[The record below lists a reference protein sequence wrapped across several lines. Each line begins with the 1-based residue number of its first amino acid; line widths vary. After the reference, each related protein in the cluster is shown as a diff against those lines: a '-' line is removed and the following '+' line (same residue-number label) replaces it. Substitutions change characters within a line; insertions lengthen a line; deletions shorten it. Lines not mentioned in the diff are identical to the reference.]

1 MLVMMLSTIILCGKE
16 MKMTRKQWLAKGAT
30 LEAIIEYAK
39 MEGENDIYNAAMM
52 LQIYLLKKD
61 ENDE

>member
-1 MLVMMLSTIILCGKE
+1 
-16 MKMTRKQWLAKGAT
+16 MTRKQWLAKGAT

-39 MEGENDIYNAAMM
+39 MEGDNDIYNAAMM
-52 LQIYLLKKD
+52 LRTYLLKKD

>member
-1 MLVMMLSTIILCGKE
+1 
-16 MKMTRKQWLAKGAT
+16 
-30 LEAIIEYAK
+30 

-52 LQIYLLKKD
+52 LQTYLLKKD